1 MEIRWKKLSKAS
13 CIEITGSLL
22 LLLCMF
28 LPWLLASFEGMNSV
42 SISFRA
48 IMTDMFSKAHTYIY
62 ELVGYDTFNYGYL
75 LFLFPVLC
83 LINIVTQYFVRVP
96 WLSFYT
102 AVAAAFTVISTY
114 FYLEN
119 IVRNIK
125 VVSDVGMGIGAI
137 LAGIISLLMMIC
149 SWTSL
154 GFYYK
159 KHLIYL
165 VVALIWCIVGYVMLF
180 CIDPSGIFL
189 ILCALLGIIHAPF
202 LIYALLVA
210 ACSYFVRSKN

>member
-1 MEIRWKKLSKAS
+1 MA
-13 CIEITGSLL
+13 
-22 LLLCMF
+22 
-28 LPWLLASFEGMNSV
+28 
-42 SISFRA
+42 
-48 IMTDMFSKAHTYIY
+48 DMSNRVHTYIY
-62 ELVGYDTFNYGYL
+62 ELLGYDTFNYSYL
-75 LFLFPVLC
+75 LLLFPVLC

-102 AVAAAFTVISTY
+102 AVASAFTVISTY
-114 FYLEN
+114 YYLEN

-125 VVSDVGMGIGAI
+125 GVSDVGMGIGAI

-154 GFYYK
+154 GFHYK
-159 KHLIYL
+159 KHWIYL

-180 CIDPSGIFL
+180 YIDPSGIFS
-189 ILCALLGIIHAPF
+189 ILCMFLGIVHAPF